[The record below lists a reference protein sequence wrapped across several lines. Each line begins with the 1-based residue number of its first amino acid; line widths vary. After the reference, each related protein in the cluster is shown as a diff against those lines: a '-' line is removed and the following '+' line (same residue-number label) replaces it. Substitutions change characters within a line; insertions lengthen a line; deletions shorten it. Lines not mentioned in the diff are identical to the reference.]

1 MNEGGACVY
10 IFLEQ
15 YGFGPFSHGEIFFH
29 AISYA
34 ELSELGGGCRVEGV
48 LTPLALFLLWTLSE
62 PWGQIMPTKLIH
74 AFRIFTPS
82 YGSASCFRSKFFLPS
97 CPRLG
102 DIEKDKYIYM
112 KVWIFKLAVDKIC
125 WNYML
130 FFYNFQSWFNWASF
144 WLKNEPF
151 LYLIYYLIN

>member
-102 DIEKDKYIYM
+102 DIEKDKYTYM
-112 KVWIFKLAVDKIC
+112 KVGIFKLATSFLTELLETGFSFLSYYFFHWLLTLFDYIIC
-125 WNYML
+125 WQ
-130 FFYNFQSWFNWASF
+130 NF
-144 WLKNEPF
+144 
-151 LYLIYYLIN
+151 